1 MFQRMRRNLD
11 SPHAW
16 VNYND
21 LAIASLHVRASRKCN
36 SYQKTFYPHLS
47 PTASFY
53 DWGSLI
59 HRQEVKRTMD
69 MYGYVISWGQNA
81 SMGNIPST
89 MPVTTSLQLGVK
101 APGPLG
107 RLANQRSAMA
117 LRWIPWLCAVC
128 ILQPVLCSNS
138 ARKVGDQIDPLGT

>member
-1 MFQRMRRNLD
+1 MRPWET
-11 SPHAW
+11 SQVPW
-16 VNYND
+16 
-21 LAIASLHVRASRKCN
+21 
-36 SYQKTFYPHLS
+36 
-47 PTASFY
+47 
-53 DWGSLI
+53 
-59 HRQEVKRTMD
+59 
-69 MYGYVISWGQNA
+69 
-81 SMGNIPST
+81 
-89 MPVTTSLQLGVK
+89 PVTTSLQLGVK